1 MQKIIYFLIN
11 KPTSYKTYRDNYL
24 GCLWKAV
31 AKIPD
36 GVRLQN
42 IGGFA
47 VNGNGV
53 TLDATEKTCRLEFV
67 EVDV

>member
-1 MQKIIYFLIN
+1 MKNYNELVIG
-11 KPTSYKTYRDNYL
+11 KTYRDNYL

-31 AKIPD
+31 TKIPD